1 MTHTT
6 TDRPPALAGT
16 ISDTVHPRLVLSSLW
31 ATLLFV
37 FAYVDIFG
45 FWRADMIDGALEG
58 VIPRVGFTIDQRF
71 LVLTTLYVL
80 VPSLLVAASTMLRW
94 RILRPL
100 TLVLTALYPV
110 SIAVG
115 MVGETWLYYQLG
127 SVVEI
132 VLLLLIARVAGRH
145 RPHQPYAAGRPA

>member
-1 MTHTT
+1 M
-6 TDRPPALAGT
+6 
-16 ISDTVHPRLVLSSLW
+16 
-31 ATLLFV
+31 
-37 FAYVDIFG
+37 
-45 FWRADMIDGALEG
+45 
-58 VIPRVGFTIDQRF
+58 GFTIDQRF

-80 VPSLLVAASTMLRW
+80 VPSLMVAASTMLRW

-115 MVGETWLYYQLG
+115 MVGEPWLYYQLG